1 MANCTYFKL
10 EVNGIMMPEIYF
22 NYDQAKAALQNIEKT
37 NVAVIGRV
45 IMF

>member
-22 NYDQAKAALQNIEKT
+22 NYDQAKAALENIENT

-45 IMF
+45 IMY

>member
-10 EVNGIMMPEIYF
+10 EVNGMVLPEIYF
-22 NYDQAKAALQNIEKT
+22 NYDQAKAALQNIENN

-45 IMF
+45 IMY